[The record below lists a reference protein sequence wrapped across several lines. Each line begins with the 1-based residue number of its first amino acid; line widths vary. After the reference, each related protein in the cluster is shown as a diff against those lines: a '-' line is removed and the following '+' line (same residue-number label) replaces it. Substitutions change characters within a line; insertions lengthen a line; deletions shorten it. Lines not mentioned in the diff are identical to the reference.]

1 MSTKIGARVLLTL
14 GFLAASVSYS
24 SWIVSRTVLDPS
36 ATRGATHAL
45 ITAPAVR
52 KTLAREIHDTLAP
65 QLGHAAADPK
75 LNPAINAAVADP
87 RFVRAFDD
95 AIAKIHAAILSDKG
109 GRVTLDTRAVT
120 AALRASVAQRDP
132 ALARRV
138 RALGTI
144 TLPLGSEQLP
154 HIGTATRDVGRVKT
168 LALLL
173 VLALVG
179 GALLLAHDLTTVR
192 RVGRRIAFL
201 AIGPTVVFAVIP
213 RLLDTSHGSAQ
224 AVTAA
229 LLRAYGRRVL
239 LSAVVLAV
247 IGVSVWLIA
256 LATPLLRRLRGSG
269 EAPAPATPP
278 GMPSRMPLR
287 ATPIPGSPPAPVP
300 EKLYL

>member
-1 MSTKIGARVLLTL
+1 MSKKIGARVLLTL

-52 KTLAREIHDTLAP
+52 RTLAREIHDTLAP
-65 QLGHAAADPK
+65 QLGHASADPK
-75 LNPAINAAVADP
+75 LNAAINAAVADP

-95 AIAKIHAAILSDKG
+95 AIAKIHTAILSDRS
-109 GRVTLDTRAVT
+109 GRVTLDTTAVT

-138 RALGTI
+138 RGLGTI
-144 TLPLGSEQLP
+144 TLPLGSDQLP
-154 HIGTATRDVGRVKT
+154 HIGRASRDVGRVKAI
-168 LALLL
+168 ALLL
-173 VLALVG
+173 AIALVG
-179 GALLLAHDLTTVR
+179 GALLLAHNLATVR
-192 RVGRRIAFL
+192 GVGRRIAFL
-201 AIGPTVVFAVIP
+201 AIGPAVVFAVIP

-224 AVTAA
+224 AVAAA
-229 LLRAYGRRVL
+229 LLRAYGRQVL
-239 LSAVVLAV
+239 FSAVLLAV

-269 EAPAPATPP
+269 EPAPAATPP

-287 ATPIPGSPPAPVP
+287 AKPVPSSPPPAIP